1 MNKPKKI
8 IVMLS
13 EIDYQKLKALAE
25 KERLSISALV
35 RHFIIRKI
43 YLETERAIETK

>member
-1 MNKPKKI
+1 MRTKKI
-8 IVMLS
+8 IVILS
-13 EIDYQKLKALAE
+13 EIDFLKLKALAE

-43 YLETERAIETK
+43 YNPLERES

>member
-1 MNKPKKI
+1 MKTKRI
-8 IVMLS
+8 IISLTES
-13 EIDYQKLKALAE
+13 DYQKLKALAE

-43 YLETERAIETK
+43 YNEIAEVN

>member
-1 MNKPKKI
+1 MKSKKI
-8 IVMLS
+8 IVILS
-13 EIDYQKLKALAE
+13 EIDFQKLKTLAI

-43 YLETERAIETK
+43 YDPLQGVK

>member
-1 MNKPKKI
+1 MKTKRI
-8 IVMLS
+8 IISLK
-13 EIDYQKLKALAE
+13 ETDYQKLKALAE

-43 YLETERAIETK
+43 YNEIPEVS

>member
-1 MNKPKKI
+1 MKSKKI
-8 IVMLS
+8 AVILS
-13 EIDYQKLKALAE
+13 ESDYEKLKSLAK

-43 YLETERAIETK
+43 YTN

>member
-1 MNKPKKI
+1 MRSKKI
-8 IVMLS
+8 IVILS
-13 EIDYQKLKALAE
+13 EIDYKKLKTIAE

-43 YLETERAIETK
+43 YNPIEVN

>member
-1 MNKPKKI
+1 MKSKKI
-8 IVMLS
+8 IVILS
-13 EIDYQKLKALAE
+13 ENDFLKLKALAD

-43 YLETERAIETK
+43 YNPLESEN

>member
-1 MNKPKKI
+1 MKSKRI
-8 IVMLS
+8 IISLK
-13 EIDYQKLKALAE
+13 ETDYQKLKALAE

-43 YLETERAIETK
+43 YNEIPEVR